1 MIRGGIADKLG
12 NGYEAKWVLKQALF
26 VLQGRADEIRTEPT
40 GEDAG
45 GFEFRI
51 TTGIHSDWHQCKSR
65 TSKGS
70 WTVNALEQEGVLSA
84 FARKLVDPTTS
95 CVFVSSDPVKSLDGI
110 VSKAKLFSSDAE
122 FRAGLNKDDEKDTLL
137 LRGIWKVDSH
147 TEYEWLRRCS
157 FETVSD
163 QSLDKDLASFCSL
176 LFSTD
181 PGTCI
186 DRLKG
191 LFERSL
197 TQTLTTDKLR
207 REVVALGI
215 GWRAQLDPSIEALL
229 ENATQQYIDTLRPPF
244 AGIRILTPS
253 TSETIDIMR
262 NNPAKFIVIAGQAG
276 CGKSATISELIDVA
290 KHEDVPVLA
299 FRIDRFL
306 GLNSIGDLGEALLS
320 RKENPVGVLG
330 NRYPFRKTLLVID
343 QVDAISEA
351 TGRSPRARDLLF
363 ELVQSTKFYPEMK
376 VVLACRTYDLE
387 NDARLTRLVREN
399 LAHAVHITQL
409 DWEVS
414 VIPLLTSMR
423 LHNRIYS
430 ERERKILC
438 LPLNLSLYCEIAE
451 LHSGFKGEISA
462 SNLFDALLSLRTREF
477 REAGLSWTPSIALGV
492 VAKSMS
498 DSQELTAS
506 VSTLD
511 AFPGAIDALSSAGL
525 ISCVGTKIQF
535 AHESFF
541 DHVFSNHFLTLNISI
556 ADLLRS
562 SEQGLFRRTQ
572 VRQILFRLRDQG
584 GSRRYIQYLAEVMNS
599 QDIRYLVKDAV
610 GMWLSTVEAPDR
622 KELAVVVPWF
632 NCGHPLKTIS
642 QTVFNGPNWLTLLVS
657 SRLINRWLVDGVEGN
672 KSFALWLLRRSALTN
687 SSLVAD
693 EIRKWL
699 GGDPELVLEVINW
712 FNNLHPDGSIGELEG
727 LYYDLIDVCPVSYFD
742 GENFPTNFELGPW
755 AHKNCAMAVRVL
767 GKWLQRWFEL
777 FPLGHPFGFL
787 MRNSN
792 NYWLKVMAEK
802 APMEFFEALL
812 PLFSEAIKRYQK
824 NLIPGQ
830 NRYELRRLFE
840 IDNNEHSQSSVQ
852 SCMRLALLVVAV
864 SNPEN
869 VALLLDRLPA
879 DTEIQLYFHLQAI
892 AANGEFFGL
901 RLPQLLDNP
910 LLLLCGPDGVEW
922 LPFANAAKAAMPYLS
937 EKNRRDIEYI
947 ALHYKPEMER
957 AVEELGYIK
966 NKNAALDSGS
976 RSYIVQLLLRSG
988 CAQRGLLRTIG
999 SENLSEDANKV
1010 LGEVDRKFA
1019 LESLP
1024 EALSSKGGY
1033 VQSPVALTALE
1044 RMRPKQWLSAMRKYA
1059 DDQNHR
1065 YLKDAVIGGCRQ
1077 LAQSLEVV
1085 VKSNPVPYIDLL
1097 RDIPLDINVA
1107 YPEAIISG
1115 LGEADLTSNQASD
1128 VMNISLRWPIG
1139 TFNRS
1144 LCWFVRRHS
1153 TVAGRAEILDLVLH
1167 VAANGSASDS
1177 IVQSHGGRAQELR
1190 VRDFIGRGG
1199 DLDMSGLNSDRGA
1212 AYLAL
1217 ANVIWGSDEHLE
1229 IIASFVT
1236 KQIECE
1242 PLVSV
1247 KMQMMHLLNA
1257 ISKYDPDRG
1266 VELLLKLAEG
1276 DLEALNTRVGLN
1288 MLRWSVFNHSGRVS
1302 KLVYRMC
1309 GADNLGV
1316 SALGLF
1322 LLSDMALGDEEEE
1335 IAFKAMWPIN
1345 IFSRQVAAFGSASN
1359 VGLGSIGE
1367 KASRWLIELFYDTE
1381 KSVRSETAHI
1391 HWSELLDEVIPDL
1404 VFVKAYL
1411 ESPAFE
1417 ENPDSLMAAISERI
1431 DIFPELAIYSVQKVI
1446 RLVGKSLS
1454 AGEPFRF
1461 GPIHELG
1468 QMLTNLYRAV
1478 EGQPERERQ
1487 MLDVFDDFIAHDL
1500 YGTRDAISQY
1510 ERD

>member
-84 FARKLVDPTTS
+84 FARKLADPATS

-122 FRAGLNKDDEKDTLL
+122 FRAGLNRDDEKDILL

-163 QSLDKDLASFCSL
+163 QTLDKDLASFCSL

-191 LFERSL
+191 LLESSL
-197 TQTLTTDKLR
+197 TQTLTTDRLR

-215 GWRAQLDPSIEALL
+215 GWRAQLDPSIQALL
-229 ENATQQYIDTLRPPF
+229 DNATQQYIDTLRPPF
-244 AGIRILTPS
+244 AGVRILTPS
-253 TSETIDIMR
+253 ASEAIDFMR
-262 NNPAKFIVIAGQAG
+262 SNPAKFIVIAGQAG
-276 CGKSATISELIDVA
+276 CGKSATIAELIDIA
-290 KHEDVPVLA
+290 MREDIPVLG

-306 GLNSIGDLGEALLS
+306 GLNSIGDLGEALLG

-330 NRYPFRKTLLVID
+330 NRYPFCKTLLVID

-363 ELVQSTKFYPEMK
+363 ELVQSTRFYPEMK

-387 NDARLTRLVREN
+387 NDGRLTRLVRDN
-399 LAHAVHITQL
+399 LAHAVRITPL
-409 DWEVS
+409 DWESAV
-414 VIPLLTSMR
+414 VPLLISMG
-423 LHNRIYS
+423 LHNRFYS
-430 ERERKILC
+430 GRERKILC
-438 LPLNLSLYCEIAE
+438 LPLNLNLYFEIAE
-451 LHSGFKGEISA
+451 SYRGFKGEISA
-462 SNLFDALLSLRTREF
+462 SNLFDALLSLRAREF
-477 REAGLSWTPSIALGV
+477 REAGLSWTPSIALGA

-498 DSQELTAS
+498 DSQELTTS

-511 AFPGAIDALSSAGL
+511 SFPGAVDALSSAGL

-556 ADLLRS
+556 AELLRS

-584 GSRRYIQYLAEVMNS
+584 VNRRYIQYLAEVMNS
-599 QDIRYLVKDAV
+599 QDIRYLVKDAI

-622 KELAVVVPWF
+622 KELEIVLPWF
-632 NCGHPLKTIS
+632 NYGHPLRTIS
-642 QTVFNGPNWLTLLVS
+642 QAVFNGPHWLALLVS
-657 SRLINRWLVDGVEGN
+657 SRLINRWLVGGVEDN
-672 KSFALWLLRRSALTN
+672 KNFALWLLRRAALTN

-693 EIRKWL
+693 EIRKWRES
-699 GGDPELVLEVINW
+699 DSALVVEVVNW
-712 FNNLHPDGSIGELEG
+712 FNNLHPDGSIGELEE
-727 LYYDLIDVCPVSYFD
+727 LYFELINICPVSYFD
-742 GENFPTNFELGPW
+742 GGDFPTDFALGPW
-755 AHKNCAMAVRVL
+755 AHKDCAMAVRVL
-767 GKWLQRWFEL
+767 SKWLQRWFEL
-777 FPLGHPFGFL
+777 FSSGHPFDFL
-787 MRNSN
+787 TRSSN
-792 NYWLKVMAEK
+792 NYWFKVMAEK
-802 APMEFFEALL
+802 APLEFFEALL
-812 PLFSEAIKRYQK
+812 PLFSEAIMRYQK

-830 NRYELRRLFE
+830 NKYELRRLFE

-852 SCMRLALLVVAV
+852 SCLMSALLVVAV
-864 SNPEN
+864 SYPAN
-869 VALLLDRLPA
+869 VALLLDQLPA

-892 AANGEFFGL
+892 AANGGLFGQ
-901 RLPQLLDNP
+901 RLPQLLNNP
-910 LLLLCGPDGVEW
+910 LLLVCGPDGVGW
-922 LPFANAAKAAMPYLS
+922 LPFAYAAKVAMPYLS
-937 EKNRRDIEYI
+937 EKTRREVEYI
-947 ALHYKPEMER
+947 VLHYKPEMER
-957 AVEELGYIK
+957 AVEELEYIK
-966 NKNAALDSGS
+966 NKGAILDSGS
-976 RSYIVQLLLRSG
+976 RSYIVHQLLRSG

-999 SENLSEDANKV
+999 PENLSDDANKV
-1010 LGEVDRKFA
+1010 LDALDRKFP
-1019 LESLP
+1019 LEDLP
-1024 EALSSKGGY
+1024 EALSSRGGY
-1033 VQSPVALTALE
+1033 VQSPVALAALE
-1044 RMRPKQWLSAMRKYA
+1044 HMRPKQWLSAMRKYA
-1059 DDQNHR
+1059 DDRNHI
-1065 YLKDAVIGGCRQ
+1065 YLKDAVVGGCRQ
-1077 LAQSLEVV
+1077 LAQSLEAV
-1085 VKSNPVPYIDLL
+1085 VKSNPIPYIDLL
-1097 RDIPLDINVA
+1097 RGIPVDINIA

-1115 LGEADLTSNQASD
+1115 LGETDLTSSQAND
-1128 VMNISLRWPIG
+1128 VVNISLRWPIG

-1144 LCWFVRRHS
+1144 LCWFVRRHR
-1153 TVAGRAEILDLVLH
+1153 TVADRFEILDLILH

-1177 IVQSHGGRAQELR
+1177 IVQSHGGRPQELR

-1212 AYLAL
+1212 AYLTL
-1217 ANVIWGSDEHLE
+1217 ANVIWGSDKYLE
-1229 IIASFVT
+1229 VVVSFVT

-1257 ISKYDPDRG
+1257 ISKYDPDKG

-1276 DLEALNTRVGLN
+1276 DLESLNTRVGLS
-1288 MLRWSVFNHSGRVS
+1288 MLRWSVFNHAERMSE
-1302 KLVYRMC
+1302 LVYRMC
-1309 GADNLGV
+1309 ADDNVGV
-1316 SALGLF
+1316 NALGLF
-1322 LLSDMALGDEEEE
+1322 LLSDMALDDDEEE

-1345 IFSRQVAAFGSASN
+1345 IFSRQIAAFGSASN
-1359 VGLGSIGE
+1359 IGLGSVGE
-1367 KASRWLIELFYDTE
+1367 KASRWLLELFYDVE
-1381 KSVRSETAHI
+1381 KTVRSETSSI
-1391 HWSELLDEVIPDL
+1391 KWSELLDGLSPEL
-1404 VFVKAYL
+1404 FFVKAYL

-1446 RLVGKSLS
+1446 GLIGKSL
-1454 AGEPFRF
+1454 AVGEPFRF

-1468 QMLTNLYRAV
+1468 QMLTNLYRTV